1 MELNPLEY
9 EVGEGNTLKLA
20 HVNGVFLPNT
30 TTNLLI
36 QAVRKNALK
45 ASKILDLGC
54 GTGVVGLAL
63 YIHGVGSDPIYASD
77 LSESA
82 IACSQINFEKYGCE
96 SILKVGSLFEPWEG
110 HKFDIVVDDI
120 SGISQDVAT
129 LSTWFNGVP
138 CQTGRE
144 GVDLTLS
151 IIKDASGY
159 LNPKGQLYFP
169 VLSLSNVT
177 KILHEGRKYFHE
189 VQLVGRRDW
198 PLPIELHA
206 HLPMLHQ
213 LRDEGAIDMKE
224 RFGMNLC
231 YTEIYCAS
239 NPRI

>member
-96 SILKVGSLFEPWEG
+96 SILKVGSLF
-110 HKFDIVVDDI
+110 
-120 SGISQDVAT
+120 
-129 LSTWFNGVP
+129 
-138 CQTGRE
+138 
-144 GVDLTLS
+144 
-151 IIKDASGY
+151 
-159 LNPKGQLYFP
+159 
-169 VLSLSNVT
+169 
-177 KILHEGRKYFHE
+177 
-189 VQLVGRRDW
+189 
-198 PLPIELHA
+198 
-206 HLPMLHQ
+206 
-213 LRDEGAIDMKE
+213 
-224 RFGMNLC
+224 
-231 YTEIYCAS
+231 
-239 NPRI
+239 